1 MEKKH
6 RHHVQPKHLGGSDDT
21 SNIELMDP
29 VKHAELHALRFIEGD
44 DRWFCA
50 MQEGWKHL
58 DPRLQEEVR
67 QCMSSR
73 NVMKNPDV
81 VRRMMETR
89 EERGHNDAARGRML
103 QENPMKRP
111 EIAAKV
117 SAAKKGQPS
126 SRRGT
131 TLSEEIKEKLRQA
144 ATGYRHTPEA
154 KAKMSASRV
163 GKKRGPYKK
172 WSEEDKA
179 AQTERMKEMWRK
191 RRGS

>member
-1 MEKKH
+1 
-6 RHHVQPKHLGGSDDT
+6 
-21 SNIELMDP
+21 LMDP

-50 MQEGWKHL
+50 MQEGWRHL
-58 DPRLQEEVR
+58 DPRLQDEVKR
-67 QCMSSR
+67 VMSER
-73 NVMKNPDV
+73 NVMKDPEIAKK
-81 VRRMMETR
+81 MAETR
-89 EERGHNDAARGRML
+89 RERGSYEDQSDRMRSN
-103 QENPMKRP
+103 NPMKRP

-126 SRRGT
+126 SLRGT
-131 TLSEEIKEKLRQA
+131 TLSEETKEKIRQA
-144 ATGYRHTPEA
+144 TTGYRHTPEA